1 LQLQKYNYFHTL
13 NNRSLNKVAE
23 NELTKLYYSI
33 GEVSVMFGVNTSL
46 IRFWDKEFDII
57 TPKKNKKGNRLFT
70 PKDIKN
76 LNKIYDLVKN
86 QGFTLEGARKALK
99 RRTPAQTEIETT
111 EESTAS
117 DDVIVKLEAIKS
129 RLIQLKNY

>member
-1 LQLQKYNYFHTL
+1 MQKYNYFHTL